1 MPTVVTHALAGATLV
16 GLACRKPLS
25 APGVLP
31 WLALCGAAAML
42 PDLDVVTFKLGI
54 PYASPWGHRGFSHS
68 LAAAALLAGLL
79 AWLCRPVWQRAGL
92 TAAPAAA
99 LLFLAVASHPMLDMI
114 CDASFGP
121 ALFMPWSEHRYLSGW
136 RPIEGSPIGLK
147 RWFGAKGWRVVHTE
161 FLYVWLPCLALWAS
175 RCLWLSRSAGA
186 RA

>member
-16 GLACRKPLS
+16 ALASRKPVS
-25 APGVLP
+25 TPDMLP

-68 LAAAALLAGLL
+68 LAAAAVCAGLL
-79 AWLCRPVWQRAGL
+79 AWLCRPLWLRVGL
-92 TAAPAAA
+92 SAASAAS
-99 LLFLAVASHPMLDMI
+99 LLFLSVASHAALDMI

-121 ALFMPWSEHRYLSGW
+121 ALFMPWSDHRYLSGW
-136 RPIEGSPIGLK
+136 KPIEGAPIGLK
-147 RWFGAKGWRVVHTE
+147 RWFGPKGERVVQTE
-161 FLYVWLPCLALWAS
+161 FVYVWLPCMALWAG
-175 RCLWLSRSAGA
+175 RWLSLRRAGEA